1 MVDFFNRISQ
11 KWTFTLLAY
20 EVSALMQD
28 ADTLCRLRSTKA
40 KRLFLAIAECH
51 QHAWL
56 AYVEDSR
63 VLSDALKRSIRPVL
77 SFTS

>member
-1 MVDFFNRISQ
+1 
-11 KWTFTLLAY
+11 
-20 EVSALMQD
+20 MQD
-28 ADTLCRLRSTKA
+28 ADTLGRLRVSIKA
-40 KRLFLAIAECH
+40 KRLFPALAECH

-56 AYVEDSR
+56 AHVEDSR